1 MQYLADIQRYQN
13 DPAGLEALYQAAR
26 RGQAEAAFAADLF
39 ALRESTPDNLLFAAW
54 FYRLNESAAR
64 PADSRTTANWRLAIP
79 LGLAAGLIFWLL
91 SGDELL
97 LIDRIPAL
105 MLFFAPVE
113 AAAIVLYHAV
123 SRKSRISRAVWAGL
137 PLLALAGYVLLIL
150 PVQRSFLQGPYLDLA
165 VMHVALLGWIAAGWG
180 ILGARAGSQGRM
192 AFILKSFEILVT
204 AGLFAIAGGIFMG
217 VTVGMFT
224 TLNVEIPEV
233 VIRLAICTGLGLI
246 PLIAVA
252 LVYDPRLEPL
262 EQSFGQGVSRLMPA
276 LVRLLL
282 PATVVVLL
290 IYLAFVPFNFRA
302 PFNNRDVLIAN
313 NGMLFA
319 LMGLLMA
326 ASPLRI
332 EDIPDRLR
340 PWMRR
345 GILAVAVLAAL
356 IGVYILGAVVSRA
369 AASVTMNRLTVMGW
383 NVANLAILITLI
395 VRQVRA
401 RAGDW
406 AGGLHSTFGFGSVLY
421 LAWALFVVLALPLLF
436 R

>member
-1 MQYLADIQRYQN
+1 
-13 DPAGLEALYQAAR
+13 
-26 RGQAEAAFAADLF
+26 
-39 ALRESTPDNLLFAAW
+39 
-54 FYRLNESAAR
+54 
-64 PADSRTTANWRLAIP
+64 
-79 LGLAAGLIFWLL
+79 
-91 SGDELL
+91 
-97 LIDRIPAL
+97 
-105 MLFFAPVE
+105 
-113 AAAIVLYHAV
+113 
-123 SRKSRISRAVWAGL
+123 
-137 PLLALAGYVLLIL
+137 
-150 PVQRSFLQGPYLDLA
+150 
-165 VMHVALLGWIAAGWG
+165 
-180 ILGARAGSQGRM
+180 M
-192 AFILKSFEILVT
+192 AFILKSFEVLVT

-262 EQSFGQGVSRLMPA
+262 EQSFGQGVSRLMPT

-345 GILAVAVLAAL
+345 GMLAVAVLAAL

-369 AASVTMNRLTVMGW
+369 AAASVTMNRLAVMGW
-383 NVANLAILITLI
+383 NVANIAILITLI
-395 VRQVRA
+395 VKQVRA

-406 AGGLHSTFGFGSVLY
+406 AGGLHSAFGFGSVLY